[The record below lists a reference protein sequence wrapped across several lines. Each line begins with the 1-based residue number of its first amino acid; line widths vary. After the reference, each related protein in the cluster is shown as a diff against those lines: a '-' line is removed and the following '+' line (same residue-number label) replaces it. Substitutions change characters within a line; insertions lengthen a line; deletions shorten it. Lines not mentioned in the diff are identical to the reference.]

1 MKITTSLL
9 MRFRRWRLRHL
20 SERNFV
26 ILLSGVV
33 GIGAGLAAVVIKNI
47 VWGIQ
52 GLVDLILEEDVYN
65 IIYFFLPAIG
75 IALTFLLIKYIIRH
89 KVRHGIS
96 NVLYSISQKRGKMSF
111 HNLYS
116 SLLTS
121 SLTVG
126 FGGSLGLEGPTVA
139 TGSSLASYISRLT
152 GLDYR
157 HITLLMTCGAAA
169 TLAAIFKAPIAAI
182 VFAVEV
188 ILIDLTT
195 FSLIPLLFASVLA
208 FLTSWFFLGG
218 DVLYPFD
225 VVTTF
230 DLGDLPFYILLGI
243 LCGLISAYFSWT
255 YQFIHRHFERIKV
268 RGGRF
273 LLGSLGLGVLIFLF
287 PSLYGE
293 GYESI
298 NACLAGE
305 SDYLFN
311 NSIFVGLDE
320 YFWVGAV
327 ILLLVVLF
335 KVAAASLTL
344 SAGGIG
350 GIFAPALFMGVH
362 VGALF
367 ASVVR
372 YTGIRDL
379 NANNFALIG
388 MAGVLAGVLHAP
400 LTAIFLIADISGGY
414 KLFVPLMIT
423 AAFAYLTVKYFV
435 KTSLYHF
442 QLDARK
448 ELITHHRDQTAL
460 RMMKVKNLIEKD
472 FQILRP
478 EALLRDLTEAIAVC
492 RRNIFPV
499 VDEQGMFVG
508 MVRLDDVR
516 HLIFKPDLYDTV
528 TLQDLMIV
536 PEITIAS
543 SDNMEEV
550 AEKFQ
555 TSGKF
560 NIPVLENGYYL
571 GFISRANVFS
581 SYREKVKAFSSE

>member
-1 MKITTSLL
+1 MKTTTSIL
-9 MRFRRWRLRHL
+9 MKFRRWRLRHL

-47 VWGIQ
+47 VWAIQ
-52 GLVDLILEEDVYN
+52 DLVELIPKEDVYN

-75 IALTFLLIKYIIRH
+75 IGVTFLLIKYIIRK

-116 SLLTS
+116 SLITS

-195 FSLIPLLFASVLA
+195 FSLIPLLFASVLG

-218 DVLYPFD
+218 DVLYPFE

-243 LCGLISAYFSWT
+243 LCGLVSAYFSWT
-255 YQFIHRHFERIKV
+255 YRFIHRHMERIGK
-268 RGGRF
+268 RGVRF
-273 LLGSLGLGVLIFLF
+273 LMGSTGLGILIFLF

-305 SDYLFN
+305 SGYLFN
-311 NSIFVGLDE
+311 SSIFVGLDE
-320 YFWVGAV
+320 YFWVGALL
-327 ILLLVVLF
+327 LLLVVLF
-335 KVAAASLTL
+335 KVAAASLSLT
-344 SAGGIG
+344 AGGIG

-362 VGALF
+362 IGSLF
-367 ASVVR
+367 ASIVR

-379 NANNFALIG
+379 NPNNFALIG

-414 KLFVPLMIT
+414 QLFVPLMIT

-435 KTSLYHF
+435 RTSLYHY
-442 QLDARK
+442 QLDERK
-448 ELITHHRDQTAL
+448 ELITHHHDRSAL
-460 RMMKVKNLIEKD
+460 RMMKVMNLIEKD

-478 EALLRDLTEAIAVC
+478 DASLRNLTEAIAVS

-499 VDEQGMFVG
+499 VDERGILVG

-516 HLIFKPDLYDTV
+516 HLIFKPDLYDKV
-528 TLQDLMIV
+528 TLEDLMIL
-536 PEITIAS
+536 PEITIACT
-543 SDNMEEV
+543 DNMEEV
-550 AEKFQ
+550 AEKFEACD
-555 TSGKF
+555 KF
-560 NIPVLENGYYL
+560 NIPILDEGQYV
-571 GFISRANVFS
+571 GFVSRANVFS